1 MILALIT
8 YNIILKWRKTRNH
21 RSGES
26 SSNESTESVTVTSAN
41 QLMQRIETLME
52 EQRLYL
58 NSDLK
63 MGDVASQLGVHQNE
77 VSACINSCKGYSF
90 SQFINGY
97 RVTYAQQLL
106 RDHPEKKMAQVGLES
121 GFANDTTF
129 YRVFKAIT
137 GLTPS
142 EWLSKQ

>member
-1 MILALIT
+1 MSQCILTPACYKVCVLLDNHFLLVLDVDAGGIRGFDAAAL
-8 YNIILKWRKTRNH
+8 
-21 RSGES
+21 
-26 SSNESTESVTVTSAN
+26 
-41 QLMQRIETLME
+41 
-52 EQRLYL
+52 
-58 NSDLK
+58 
-63 MGDVASQLGVHQNE
+63 QLGVHQNE

>member
-1 MILALIT
+1 
-8 YNIILKWRKTRNH
+8 
-21 RSGES
+21 
-26 SSNESTESVTVTSAN
+26 
-41 QLMQRIETLME
+41 ME

-77 VSACINSCKGYSF
+77 VSACINNSKGYSF
-90 SQFINGY
+90 SQFVNNY
-97 RVTYAQQLL
+97 RVVYAQQQL
-106 RDHPEKKMAQVGLES
+106 REHPEKKMSQVGMES